1 MTSFYMFRLLLL
13 TFHGTPRY
21 DPHATHVHE
30 SPPNMIV
37 PLVVL
42 AILSVAG
49 GWWAA
54 PHLFGGVD
62 LFERFLGPVF
72 GTSEAAAAQ
81 QGGNELLAAIFGAP
95 VIAGLLG
102 FLLAWWLY
110 IRRPE
115 LPDRIAQSLRGLYR
129 LVAGKY
135 FIDELYAAVI
145 VRPLL
150 WLSTNVLW
158 HGIDERVI
166 DGAVNGIGHDAEKF
180 GERVRHLSSG
190 NTRSYATWVVFGAV
204 LLTIVLVWMAG

>member
-1 MTSFYMFRLLLL
+1 ML
-13 TFHGTPRY
+13 
-21 DPHATHVHE
+21 
-30 SPPNMIV
+30 V

-54 PHLFGGVD
+54 PHLFGDVD
-62 LFERFLGPVF
+62 LFARFLAPVF
-72 GTSEAAAAQ
+72 GGVAGEAAAAVG
-81 QGGNELLAAIFGAP
+81 QGAGSNELLSALLGAP
-95 VIAGLLG
+95 VLAGLAG

-115 LPDRIAQSLRGLYR
+115 LPDRIAESLRAPYR
-129 LVAGKY
+129 LVSGKY
-135 FIDELYAAVI
+135 FVDEIYAAVI

-150 WLSTNVLW
+150 WLSTNALW

-166 DGAVNGIGHDAEKF
+166 DGAVNGIGHDAGEL

-190 NTRSYATWVVFGAV
+190 NTRSYATWVVLGAV

>member
-1 MTSFYMFRLLLL
+1 MAPLATIN
-13 TFHGTPRY
+13 TPSTRTNR
-21 DPHATHVHE
+21 PRTCSCRWWCWRFCR
-30 SPPNMIV
+30 SPEDGGPRRTCSAASIYS
-37 PLVVL
+37 
-42 AILSVAG
+42 SVFSA
-49 GWWAA
+49 
-54 PHLFGGVD
+54 
-62 LFERFLGPVF
+62 PVF
-72 GTSEAAAAQ
+72 GGAAGEAAAVSQGA
-81 QGGNELLAAIFGAP
+81 GGNELLAALLGAP

-115 LPDRIAQSLRGLYR
+115 LPDRIAQSLAAPYR
-129 LVAGKY
+129 LLSGKY
-135 FIDELYAAVI
+135 FVDELYAAVI

-166 DGAVNGIGHDAEKF
+166 DGTVNGIGHDAEKF

-190 NTRSYATWVVFGAV
+190 NTRTYATWVVFGAV